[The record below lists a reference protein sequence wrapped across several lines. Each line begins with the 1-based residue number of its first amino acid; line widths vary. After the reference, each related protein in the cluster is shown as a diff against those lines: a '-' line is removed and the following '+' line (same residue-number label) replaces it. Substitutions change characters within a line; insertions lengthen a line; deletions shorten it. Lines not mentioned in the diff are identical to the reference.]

1 MLHWPVHLPAA
12 RRTAALLVGALLLTS
27 CASPRSAPARTGG
40 GGAQV
45 PPPANQPTFTV
56 TRGSITDIIQSSGR
70 VVAAQQQVLYFRQS
84 GHLNSFAVHLNDTVK
99 AGQVLATLDTSAL
112 QAQIQQAQ
120 AAVDA
125 ANLTLEADKE
135 AQATA
140 ASTASSSGQVITPQ
154 DVASADAAVKSTQAA
169 YDAAQANL
177 TAVETPNPQ
186 AVKLAQA
193 AVTQQQSA
201 LAKAQ
206 LQLQKLTAGP
216 SATDVQQAQAGVRSA
231 QAKLDA
237 AQQQL
242 KVVQAGPTA
251 VQIAQARA
259 TLEQAQAQ
267 FQAANAA
274 YAVFQNGPSDAQRQQ
289 AALAVTQAKNAL
301 FAAQTKRDSVCS
313 NAGKT
318 TSQADCNV
326 ANAAVATAQSNLD
339 AAQQAVNQVGSVS
352 PTDRLAAEA
361 AYKKAEDTFTAAQQT
376 YQEMLQGALPASSG
390 GASSSG
396 HISHATQVAQAQGA
410 VQQAQAGVIAAQA
423 TLTGLTPTANAI
435 AQARQ
440 AVATAQAGLHNAQV
454 QLDGLLNPSA
464 TAVQQAKDQVSEA
477 AAAITAAQA
486 KAQKLRDL
494 VGQANTNDLDIAI
507 DQNAVTQ
514 AELAVGALQDQLSQM
529 QIVAPFAG
537 KVIATSG
544 QAGDQIG
551 AYAPVLTIANPATL
565 QVAVDLSPDQLSRV
579 AIGQQVTMTLRE
591 FPGQNISGTVTGLPS
606 AVLAS
611 SNQDQNSPGAAA
623 AAGSSGGSGGASSA
637 APAVDPNAVTITPK
651 WPGPGVGLGSVAKL
665 SISAET
671 KTGVLLVPTSA
682 INKTANRTFVLVE
695 NNGHQLPVTV
705 QIGIQNT
712 DMTEI
717 TSGLTAGQKVFQRAG

>member
-1 MLHWPVHLPAA
+1 MLHWPVHFQAF

-27 CASPRSAPARTGG
+27 CASPRSAPASTGG
-40 GGAQV
+40 GNAQV

-84 GHLNSFAVHLNDTVK
+84 GHLNSLAVHLNDTVK
-99 AGQVLATLDTSAL
+99 AGQVLATLDTAAL

-140 ASTASSSGQVITPQ
+140 ASTAAGNGQVVTPQ
-154 DVASADAAVKSTQAA
+154 DVASADAAVKSVQAA

-206 LQLQKLTAGP
+206 LKLQTLTAGP

-259 TLEQAQAQ
+259 ALEQAQAQ
-267 FQAANAA
+267 FQAAHAA
-274 YAVFQNGPSDAQRQQ
+274 YTAFQNGPSDAQRQQ

-301 FAAQTKRDSVCS
+301 FAAQTKRDNVCS

-326 ANAAVATAQSNLD
+326 ANAAVATAQTNLD
-339 AAQQAVNQVGSVS
+339 AAQQAVTQLGSVS

-376 YQEMLQGALPASSG
+376 
-390 GASSSG
+390 
-396 HISHATQVAQAQGA
+396 
-410 VQQAQAGVIAAQA
+410 
-423 TLTGLTPTANAI
+423 
-435 AQARQ
+435 
-440 AVATAQAGLHNAQV
+440 
-454 QLDGLLNPSA
+454 
-464 TAVQQAKDQVSEA
+464 
-477 AAAITAAQA
+477 
-486 KAQKLRDL
+486 
-494 VGQANTNDLDIAI
+494 
-507 DQNAVTQ
+507 
-514 AELAVGALQDQLSQM
+514 
-529 QIVAPFAG
+529 
-537 KVIATSG
+537 
-544 QAGDQIG
+544 
-551 AYAPVLTIANPATL
+551 
-565 QVAVDLSPDQLSRV
+565 
-579 AIGQQVTMTLRE
+579 
-591 FPGQNISGTVTGLPS
+591 
-606 AVLAS
+606 
-611 SNQDQNSPGAAA
+611 
-623 AAGSSGGSGGASSA
+623 
-637 APAVDPNAVTITPK
+637 
-651 WPGPGVGLGSVAKL
+651 
-665 SISAET
+665 
-671 KTGVLLVPTSA
+671 
-682 INKTANRTFVLVE
+682 
-695 NNGHQLPVTV
+695 
-705 QIGIQNT
+705 
-712 DMTEI
+712 
-717 TSGLTAGQKVFQRAG
+717 